1 MRYRITAFSCV
12 LALAGIVTYGQSP
25 QTERHLANIKQLTSG
40 GENAEAYFSPD
51 GKQLIY
57 QTNPGTP
64 GTCDQIFTMNV
75 DGSNKKQLSKGGRTT
90 CGYFFPDGK
99 SIVYAS
105 THLGSAECPP
115 RPSFSRGYVWP
126 IYEAYDIFRASPDG
140 SNAKRLTNTPGYD
153 AEATIGPD
161 GRIVFTSVRDGD
173 MEIYSMNGDGSDVRR
188 LTNRPGPD
196 GGPWFSPDGKQI
208 IFRGR
213 PISEAKELA
222 DYQGLLKEGL
232 WRPTTLEIFVMNRDG
247 SNLRQ
252 VTKLGGAN
260 FAPAW
265 HPDGKRIIFERQRSK
280 GPRFRHLHDQ
290 SRRHRSRTDHV
301 QQHIRRIP
309 DVFAGWKTAGVW
321 IEPECEDGR
330 GDERVCGGVEGIGVS
345 RQSTVDSLQS
355 IVYSPVASRQSPVA
369 RNRHAVCLHTQHESQ
384 KARRR
389 LGLQESSRRR

>member
-1 MRYRITAFSCV
+1 MKRAIASACV
-12 LALAGIVTYGQSP
+12 FWMAVIAPAAQAPPPAGV
-25 QTERHLANIKQLTSG
+25 ERHLANVRQLTSG

-57 QTNPGTP
+57 QTTPGTP

-105 THLGSAECPP
+105 THLGSADCPP
-115 RPSFSRGYVWP
+115 RPSYARGYVWP
-126 IYEAYDIFRASPDG
+126 IYDTYDIFRAGADG
-140 SNAKRLTNTPGYD
+140 SSSRRLTSTPGYD

-208 IFRGR
+208 VFRGR
-213 PISEAKELA
+213 PISDPKELA

-232 WRPTTLEIFVMNRDG
+232 WRPSTLEIYVMNRDG

-252 VTKLGGAN
+252 VTRLGGAN

-265 HPDGKRIIFERQRSK
+265 HPDGKRILFASNTKDPK
-280 GPRFRHLHDQ
+280 GRDFDVFIDQPRRLGA
-290 SRRHRSRTDHV
+290 RANHV
-301 QQHIRRIP
+301 QLDIRRLP
-309 DVFAGWKTAGVW
+309 DVLTGRKAAGVW
-321 IEPECEDGR
+321 FESECE
-330 GDERVCGGVEGIGVS
+330 E
-345 RQSTVDSLQS
+345 
-355 IVYSPVASRQSPVA
+355 
-369 RNRHAVCLHTQHESQ
+369 
-384 KARRR
+384 
-389 LGLQESSRRR
+389 

>member
-1 MRYRITAFSCV
+1 MNAMNVMRMIGVIGCTAGVCAS
-12 LALAGIVTYGQSP
+12 LMAQGSP
-25 QTERHLANIKQLTSG
+25 GTERHLSNVTQLTSG
-40 GENAEAYFSPD
+40 GENAEAYFAPD

-64 GTCDQIFTMNV
+64 DTCDQIFTMNV

-99 SIVYAS
+99 SIIYAS
-105 THLGSAECPP
+105 THLGSAACPP
-115 RPSFSRGYVWP
+115 RPSFARGYVWP
-126 IYEAYDIFRASPDG
+126 VYPDYDIFRSSSDG
-140 SNAKRLTNTPGYD
+140 SNARRLTSAPGYD

-188 LTNRPGPD
+188 LTNRAGPD

-208 IFRGR
+208 VFRGR

-252 VTKLGGAN
+252 VTKLGGAK
-260 FAPAW
+260 FRPRLAPRRQA
-265 HPDGKRIIFERQRSK
+265 HHLCLEHQGSER
-280 GPRFRHLHDQ
+280 PRFRHLHDQ
-290 SRRHRSRTDHV
+290 PRRHRPRADHV
-301 QQHIRRIP
+301 QQHVRRIP
-309 DVFAGWKTAGVW
+309 HVLARREEARFRL
-321 IEPECEDGR
+321 EPETRRPRGRPTCSWPTGSTDGF
-330 GDERVCGGVEGIGVS
+330 
-345 RQSTVDSLQS
+345 
-355 IVYSPVASRQSPVA
+355 
-369 RNRHAVCLHTQHESQ
+369 RNR
-384 KARRR
+384 RPRD
-389 LGLQESSRRR
+389 

>member
-1 MRYRITAFSCV
+1 MINRTFALA
-12 LALAGIVTYGQSP
+12 LALAGAGLAAHGQAP
-25 QTERHLANIKQLTSG
+25 QQSVERHLTNIRQLTSG

-51 GKQLIY
+51 GQQLIY
-57 QTNPGTP
+57 QTNPGAP

-105 THLGSAECPP
+105 THMGSADCPP
-115 RPSFSRGYVWP
+115 RPSYARGYVWP
-126 IYEAYDIFRASPDG
+126 IYPTYDIFRAAPDG
-140 SNAKRLTNTPGYD
+140 SNPRRLTNAPGYD

-208 IFRGR
+208 VFRGR
-213 PISEAKELA
+213 PIGDAKELA

-252 VTKLGGAN
+252 LTKLGGAN

-265 HPDGKRIIFERQRSK
+265 HPDGKRIIFASNIKDPKGRDFDIFFINLDGTGLEQITFNSTFDGFPMFSPDGKRLVFGSNRSAK
-280 GPRFRHLHDQ
+280 SEGE
-290 SRRHRSRTDHV
+290 TN
-301 QQHIRRIP
+301 
-309 DVFAGWKTAGVW
+309 VFIADWR
-321 IEPECEDGR
+321 D
-330 GDERVCGGVEGIGVS
+330 
-345 RQSTVDSLQS
+345 
-355 IVYSPVASRQSPVA
+355 
-369 RNRHAVCLHTQHESQ
+369 
-384 KARRR
+384 
-389 LGLQESSRRR
+389 